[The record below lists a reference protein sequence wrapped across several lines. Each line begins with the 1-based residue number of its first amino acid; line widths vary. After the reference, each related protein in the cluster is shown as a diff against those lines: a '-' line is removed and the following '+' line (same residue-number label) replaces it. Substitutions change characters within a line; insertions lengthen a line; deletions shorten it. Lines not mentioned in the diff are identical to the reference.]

1 MMMAEHSEER
11 PFDASAAAAMRLES
25 ASSVPH
31 GGGSSGTAS
40 GKKRKQNSQMS
51 GRENDRHQGSPT
63 GDTPAQQLQQYQRVV
78 TDQER
83 GNWEAFHED
92 EDVSS
97 FTAHLPAPS
106 LGPTTTTT
114 TAASSRSSAAASFLQ
129 HVLPQSSTL
138 PANLSSSAVA
148 HLANSP
154 AERRGSGFLLLAA
167 EAYEAAERTQL
178 RADAIRQVAME
189 LAHAAATAASL
200 PQIPRTTSHD
210 SSGSGG
216 GGRGGDGGSRVASG
230 STSASLH
237 RQYED
242 AMLHHSPTVHL
253 GFRPTYATATTGTSA
268 STSTAT
274 TGATYTE
281 GLASHYPEVDN
292 HFREQIYMAA
302 AKMQMH
308 HQHSPPQASQQQP
321 QQQHLSHLRLQPNVS
336 EWNVEHHQA
345 PSDEVPTTA
354 TRYSKRRRAVASS
367 EGKGSSMEYALPPP
381 PLPPLNL
388 QYTSSTT
395 KQPYYLNEEGSDEGG
410 DAGTSW
416 DDGNQKQASSSSP
429 PSRGEGKKKSTSL
442 PLSSLN
448 NPTTALSKHIY
459 HDYSSLPDS
468 EHFVRKKTG
477 GVMMPF
483 PEKLMNMLDRES
495 NSNPTVVSWLS
506 HGRAFIVYKP
516 KIFTNDIMAGYF
528 RQSKLT
534 SFQRQL
540 NLYGF
545 RRITQGADAGAYYHE
560 LFLRGRPKLCMRMT
574 RQKVKG
580 TGHKQPTDVASEPN
594 LYALPALE
602 MLEGEEEEDDEE
614 RKEQEGEYDEE
625 GSNDNDN
632 YGNDDM
638 PPPLS
643 LPDPSGGHTPPPLH
657 PPPNRDYSSANAMS
671 PEFPPSSSS
680 SSTMYSSPNIRAA
693 TLLRR
698 LSGVNPTI
706 NAPPLYGGGGGGETL
721 SAYLDSSASTTV
733 FATAASTEGAVVEGG
748 SMHGFRL
755 PPQSSSLSQLRSCAR
770 ADAAAEA
777 MASLGNLQSDYQHQH
792 ERMGRRGSSESSN
805 TSSSLKDDAPK
816 MEYV

>member
-1 MMMAEHSEER
+1 M
-11 PFDASAAAAMRLES
+11 
-25 ASSVPH
+25 
-31 GGGSSGTAS
+31 
-40 GKKRKQNSQMS
+40 
-51 GRENDRHQGSPT
+51 
-63 GDTPAQQLQQYQRVV
+63 
-78 TDQER
+78 
-83 GNWEAFHED
+83 
-92 EDVSS
+92 
-97 FTAHLPAPS
+97 
-106 LGPTTTTT
+106 
-114 TAASSRSSAAASFLQ
+114 
-129 HVLPQSSTL
+129 
-138 PANLSSSAVA
+138 A

-200 PQIPRTTSHD
+200 PQRPRTTSHD

-242 AMLHHSPTVHL
+242 AMLHHSPTVHH
-253 GFRPTYATATTGTSA
+253 GFRPTYAAATTGTSA

-281 GLASHYPEVDN
+281 GLDSHFPEVDN

-321 QQQHLSHLRLQPNVS
+321 QQHHHLSHLRLPPNVS
-336 EWNVEHHQA
+336 EWNVAHHQA

-354 TRYSKRRRAVASS
+354 TRASKRRRAVASS
-367 EGKGSSMEYALPPP
+367 EEKGSSMEYALPPP

-388 QYTSSTT
+388 QYTSST

-429 PSRGEGKKKSTSL
+429 PSRGGGKKKSASL

-448 NPTTALSKHIY
+448 NPTTALSKNIY

-495 NSNPTVVSWLS
+495 NLNPTVVSWLS

-614 RKEQEGEYDEE
+614 RKEQEGEEDEE

-706 NAPPLYGGGGGGETL
+706 NAPPLYGGGGGGTTL

-733 FATAASTEGAVVEGG
+733 FATAASTEGAVGEGG

>member
-1 MMMAEHSEER
+1 
-11 PFDASAAAAMRLES
+11 
-25 ASSVPH
+25 
-31 GGGSSGTAS
+31 
-40 GKKRKQNSQMS
+40 
-51 GRENDRHQGSPT
+51 
-63 GDTPAQQLQQYQRVV
+63 
-78 TDQER
+78 
-83 GNWEAFHED
+83 
-92 EDVSS
+92 
-97 FTAHLPAPS
+97 
-106 LGPTTTTT
+106 
-114 TAASSRSSAAASFLQ
+114 
-129 HVLPQSSTL
+129 
-138 PANLSSSAVA
+138 
-148 HLANSP
+148 
-154 AERRGSGFLLLAA
+154 
-167 EAYEAAERTQL
+167 
-178 RADAIRQVAME
+178 
-189 LAHAAATAASL
+189 
-200 PQIPRTTSHD
+200 
-210 SSGSGG
+210 
-216 GGRGGDGGSRVASG
+216 
-230 STSASLH
+230 
-237 RQYED
+237 
-242 AMLHHSPTVHL
+242 
-253 GFRPTYATATTGTSA
+253 
-268 STSTAT
+268 
-274 TGATYTE
+274 
-281 GLASHYPEVDN
+281 
-292 HFREQIYMAA
+292 
-302 AKMQMH
+302 
-308 HQHSPPQASQQQP
+308 
-321 QQQHLSHLRLQPNVS
+321 
-336 EWNVEHHQA
+336 
-345 PSDEVPTTA
+345 
-354 TRYSKRRRAVASS
+354 
-367 EGKGSSMEYALPPP
+367 
-381 PLPPLNL
+381 
-388 QYTSSTT
+388 
-395 KQPYYLNEEGSDEGG
+395 
-410 DAGTSW
+410 
-416 DDGNQKQASSSSP
+416 
-429 PSRGEGKKKSTSL
+429 
-442 PLSSLN
+442 
-448 NPTTALSKHIY
+448 
-459 HDYSSLPDS
+459 
-468 EHFVRKKTG
+468 
-477 GVMMPF
+477 MMPF

-495 NSNPTVVSWLS
+495 NLNPTVVSWLS

-602 MLEGEEEEDDEE
+602 MLEGEEEEDDDDE
-614 RKEQEGEYDEE
+614 RKEQEGEDDEE

-706 NAPPLYGGGGGGETL
+706 NAPPLYGGGGGGTTL

-733 FATAASTEGAVVEGG
+733 FATAASTEGAVGEGG

>member
-1 MMMAEHSEER
+1 M
-11 PFDASAAAAMRLES
+11 
-25 ASSVPH
+25 
-31 GGGSSGTAS
+31 
-40 GKKRKQNSQMS
+40 
-51 GRENDRHQGSPT
+51 
-63 GDTPAQQLQQYQRVV
+63 TPQ
-78 TDQER
+78 T
-83 GNWEAFHED
+83 
-92 EDVSS
+92 
-97 FTAHLPAPS
+97 
-106 LGPTTTTT
+106 
-114 TAASSRSSAAASFLQ
+114 
-129 HVLPQSSTL
+129 
-138 PANLSSSAVA
+138 
-148 HLANSP
+148 
-154 AERRGSGFLLLAA
+154 
-167 EAYEAAERTQL
+167 
-178 RADAIRQVAME
+178 
-189 LAHAAATAASL
+189 
-200 PQIPRTTSHD
+200 
-210 SSGSGG
+210 
-216 GGRGGDGGSRVASG
+216 
-230 STSASLH
+230 
-237 RQYED
+237 
-242 AMLHHSPTVHL
+242 
-253 GFRPTYATATTGTSA
+253 
-268 STSTAT
+268 
-274 TGATYTE
+274 
-281 GLASHYPEVDN
+281 
-292 HFREQIYMAA
+292 
-302 AKMQMH
+302 
-308 HQHSPPQASQQQP
+308 
-321 QQQHLSHLRLQPNVS
+321 
-336 EWNVEHHQA
+336 
-345 PSDEVPTTA
+345 
-354 TRYSKRRRAVASS
+354 
-367 EGKGSSMEYALPPP
+367 
-381 PLPPLNL
+381 
-388 QYTSSTT
+388 
-395 KQPYYLNEEGSDEGG
+395 
-410 DAGTSW
+410 
-416 DDGNQKQASSSSP
+416 
-429 PSRGEGKKKSTSL
+429 
-442 PLSSLN
+442 
-448 NPTTALSKHIY
+448 HIY

-706 NAPPLYGGGGGGETL
+706 NAPPLYGGGGGGTTL

-733 FATAASTEGAVVEGG
+733 FAPANSTEEAVGGGG